1 MGLACSWWTLDQED
15 VIFRHIDDFF
25 ENNCLTWV
33 IELFIVLKIL
43 PHVGRDVDR
52 LDLASA

>member
-1 MGLACSWWTLDQED
+1 MGLACSWWTLDQQD

-25 ENNCLTWV
+25 ENNCLTGV
-33 IELFIVLKIL
+33 VELFIVLKIL

-52 LDLASA
+52 LDLAGA